1 MGIVAKCIG
10 AQMRPFLR
18 IKERRS
24 KATERGTGA
33 GYDKRKR
40 GEGLDRK
47 TKDILR

>member
-24 KATERGTGA
+24 KAMECGTGA
-33 GYDKRKR
+33 GMIKQKAR
-40 GEGLDRK
+40 
-47 TKDILR
+47 